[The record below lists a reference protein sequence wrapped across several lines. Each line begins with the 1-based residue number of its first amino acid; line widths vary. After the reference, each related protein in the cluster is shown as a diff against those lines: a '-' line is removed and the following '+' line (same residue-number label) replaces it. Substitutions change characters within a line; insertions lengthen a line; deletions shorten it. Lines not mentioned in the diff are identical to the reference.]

1 MLVGHVASRTK
12 ALVTTE
18 RLLEIFGLLARHS
31 HATPA
36 RGSLCS
42 VAAEFTKFDG
52 ANIALLPESKQ
63 LTALCSSNAAS
74 QSLLELEITLGEGPT
89 TDACES
95 DNVVCVT
102 CLGGEDEMR
111 WLSYS
116 PLAIANG
123 ATSVYAFPITIG
135 AARLGALT
143 LFRWESGEL
152 SEEQESDAYL
162 MASVVA
168 RAILDL
174 QAGAPRGSIATQL
187 EREAHFTFTVHQAA
201 GMVAVQ
207 GSLSVSDALVALRA
221 HSFATNQGLSELAAR
236 VVTRRIRY
244 EARDGVWYEVYSN
257 SEGSGD

>member
-1 MLVGHVASRTK
+1 MK
-12 ALVTTE
+12 ALVPAE

-31 HATPA
+31 HAAPA

-42 VAAEFTKFDG
+42 VAAEFTQFDG
-52 ANIALLPESKQ
+52 ANIALLPESKL
-63 LTALCSSNAAS
+63 LTALCSSNGTSGA
-74 QSLLELEITLGEGPT
+74 LLELEITLGEGPT
-89 TDACES
+89 TDACGS
-95 DNVVCVT
+95 DDVIRITN
-102 CLGGEDEMR
+102 LGDEDQTR

-116 PLAIANG
+116 PLALANG
-123 ATSVYAFPITIG
+123 AVSVYAFPITIG

-152 SEEQESDAYL
+152 SEAQESDAYL

-187 EREAHFTFTVHQAA
+187 EREAHFGFTVHQAA

-207 GSLSVSDALVALRA
+207 GSLNVSDALVALRA
-221 HSFATNQGLSELAAR
+221 HSFASNQGLSELAAR

-244 EARDGVWYEVYSN
+244 EARDGVWYEVYRN
-257 SEGSGD
+257 SE

>member
-1 MLVGHVASRTK
+1 MLVGLAASRAK
-12 ALVTTE
+12 ALVATE

-42 VAAEFTKFDG
+42 VAAEFTEFDG
-52 ANIALLPESKQ
+52 ANIALLSGSKQ

-74 QSLLELEITLGEGPT
+74 GALFELEITLGEGPT
-89 TDACES
+89 TDACGS
-95 DNVVCVT
+95 DSVVRVAH
-102 CLGGEDEMR
+102 LGGEEETR

-116 PLAIANG
+116 PLALANG
-123 ATSVYAFPITIG
+123 ATSVYAFPITVG
-135 AARLGALT
+135 AVRLGALT
-143 LFRWESGEL
+143 LFRWESGDL

-187 EREAHFTFTVHQAA
+187 EREAHFDFTVHQAA

-207 GSLSVSDALVALRA
+207 GSLNVSDALVALRA
-221 HSFATNQGLSELAAR
+221 HSFASNQGLSELAAR

-244 EARDGVWYEVYSN
+244 EARDGVWYEVYRS
-257 SEGSGD
+257 SE